1 MIRSDHTAFV
11 FCRGG
16 SKGIPDKNIRPVA
29 GKPLL
34 TWAVEGALRSRYVSR
49 VVVSTDSERIAAVA
63 TDAGADVLMRPDEL
77 ATDTASE
84 LLAWRHAI
92 SAEDAALAGTF
103 ISLPATS
110 PLRAP
115 EDVDRGIERFYAGD
129 CDIVF
134 GVSPAHR
141 SPFLNM
147 VTRDAKGLIHLVNP
161 GLGATRRQ
169 DVPEVFDITTCVYV
183 GSVPYIETCSSLM
196 SGRVAGI
203 DIPVERAL
211 DIDTPFDL
219 HLAELLLRHPF
230 ETEAP

>member
-1 MIRSDHTAFV
+1 MIRTNHNAFM

-16 SKGIPDKNIRPVA
+16 SKGIPNKNIKEVA

-34 TWAVEGALRSRYVSR
+34 AWSVDCALASKYVSR
-49 VVVSTDSERIAAVA
+49 VVVSTDSKRIAEVA
-63 TDAGADVLMRPDEL
+63 QDAGADVIMRPDEL

-84 LLAWRHAI
+84 LLAWRHAV
-92 SAEDAALAGTF
+92 EMERDALQDTF
-103 ISLPATS
+103 VSLPATS

-115 EDVDRGIERFYAGD
+115 CDVDAGIERFYAGG

-141 SPFLNM
+141 SPYLNM
-147 VTRDAKGLIHLVNP
+147 VTQDKDGLISLVNS

-169 DVPEVFDITTCVYV
+169 DVPDVFDITTCVYV
-183 GSVPYIETCSSLM
+183 GSVHYIETCKGLM
-196 SGRVAGI
+196 DGRVAGVA
-203 DIPVERAL
+203 IPVERAL
-211 DIDTPFDL
+211 DLDTPYDL

-230 ETEAP
+230 KEELK